1 MNTTI
6 DADIWQAAR
15 DAEASR
21 NLSEMRRA
29 YEEIV
34 LQAPNLPAGWLKLS
48 QLCLLEG
55 TYRNGFEAALQATEA
70 MRFSSRWQALPY
82 VTQQLLM
89 FDERARVR
97 ALVEEA
103 DWDAPVV
110 LSQAAV
116 LAQRLW
122 LADDNDRALS
132 LLDHAMA
139 RLPSHHLLHFS
150 RGEVLNH
157 LGRLEEARE
166 EYERALAIE
175 PMFPHPHRTLA
186 YNCPDP
192 NPGSR
197 VERIHAALQRAEE
210 AGRVEDAI
218 ELHYAL
224 YKELDHA
231 SLHEEAWH
239 HLAEGAK
246 SRRDIQRHNQSEDDD
261 GVAALM
267 AATISDVCAGV
278 QLPGPASNV
287 FVVGMPRS
295 GTTVLDRMLGNHPDV
310 HSAGELNAFSRSM
323 SWAMDRFYEPPVR
336 RAVVEEAETMDH
348 SIVASR
354 YAAATNGPRQGHACL
369 VDKNPVNMHNA
380 GFIARALPQARIL
393 CLVRDPMDA
402 CYSNL
407 KELFARGSYT
417 YSYDLAELADHYA
430 NFRRL
435 ADYWERVY
443 PEHFRTVQ
451 YEDLIDQPE
460 QTLASA
466 MRFCGLEYGG
476 GEEDLTRNTSPVS
489 TASRAQVRRPLNRR
503 GVGAWRPYERQLEPL
518 KRRLAKH
525 GLA

>member
-1 MNTTI
+1 MNRMI
-6 DADIWQAAR
+6 HADIWQVAH
-15 DAEASR
+15 DAEASGS
-21 NLSEMRRA
+21 LPEMRRA
-29 YEEIV
+29 YEEV
-34 LQAPNLPAGWLKLS
+34 VRQVPAVPAGWLKLS

-55 TYRNGFEAALQATEA
+55 TYRNGFEAVTRATEA
-70 MRFSSRWQALPY
+70 MLSSSRWQALPY

-89 FDERARVR
+89 FDERAKVR
-97 ALVEEA
+97 ALVAEA
-103 DWDAPVV
+103 DWDAPAV

-122 LADDNDRALS
+122 LADDNEQALS

-192 NPGSR
+192 DPGSR
-197 VERIHAALQRAEE
+197 LERIRAALQRAEAADRAE
-210 AGRVEDAI
+210 GAI

-231 SLHEEAWH
+231 GRHEEAWH
-239 HLAEGAK
+239 HLAAGAE
-246 SRRDIQRHNQSEDDD
+246 SRRDSQGHDQAGDDD

-267 AATISDVCAGV
+267 AATVGDNGAGV
-278 QLPGPASNV
+278 PLAGPAPHV

-295 GTTVLDRMLGNHPDV
+295 GTTVLDRMLGNHRDV

-323 SWAMDRFYEPPVR
+323 SWAMDAFYEPPAR
-336 RAVVEEAETMDH
+336 RSVVEAAERMDH
-348 SIVASR
+348 GMVASR
-354 YAAATNGPRQGHACL
+354 YASATDGYRQGHACL
-369 VDKNPVNMHNA
+369 VDKNPVNIHNA
-380 GFIARALPQARIL
+380 GFIARTLPQARIL

-407 KELFARGSYT
+407 KELFAHGAYT
-417 YSYDLAELADHYA
+417 YSYDLAELAHHYA

-435 ADYWERVY
+435 AEHWERTC
-443 PEHFRTVQ
+443 PAHFRTVR
-451 YEDLIDQPE
+451 YEDLIDRPE

-466 MRFCGLEYGG
+466 MRFCGLDYAG
-476 GEEDLTRNTSPVS
+476 GEEDLTRNTAPVS

-503 GVGAWRPYERQLEPL
+503 GIGAWRPYERQLEPL
-518 KRRLAKH
+518 RRRLAEH